1 MTPPRFLPPPF
12 AAPRLRRRR
21 PSPLAWL
28 PLLLLL
34 LVWSTAYLF
43 GDGWGGFYQPH
54 NFHDRISA
62 QSMVIADNLS
72 PSHNFLMFLRRQPGP
87 DGAAGYEPYTRFPIG
102 GYALIKLFI
111 LPFGDDLSAKIYAA
125 QMLMLLMF
133 AGAAALAYLS
143 LRRITARPWI
153 AFTATL
159 LAFSSYHLLYYSDM
173 VSNETAMDLFGM
185 LLVFHGMTVFIQE
198 RRFGQLLVKA
208 GLALLLGW
216 HVYALLLPFIVF
228 GLGGEIIRA
237 LRRNIP
243 GNAIAARI
251 RAVAAALLR
260 SRYLRLGAAA
270 LLFGVALLSFN
281 IAGEYAALEGELPLR
296 NLPSVRSI
304 LNRAGLDA
312 DFSSTIPSFVAWERL
327 LPQQFGRIGNMSL
340 PYALTAHTQ
349 GLDELNY
356 SHSPGPLYLPY
367 PAIGMA
373 AAGVCLLALLFAR
386 RYRMLLASLC
396 LAGLFWGIG
405 MRHNTAQHD
414 FESVHYI
421 GIPLV
426 LFTLMLLALRHRC
439 RRPLPAV
446 IAVAALSIFILSG
459 YQIGQRE
466 ALGHEQRPVE
476 GATMSEFQEIRRFT
490 HGKKVYMQSSLNHKF
505 DYYLTGSVN
514 QLVERPI
521 SDCGPQCGRYFDF
534 IISADRHL
542 FPDTHLLTPSHRHIF
557 LFDAKGIDSSAITAR
572 YRSEYQ
578 AITDGDYGPP
588 TARAEYDLFLSDG
601 KLIYYKSQCR
611 PADKA
616 HKFLLHPIPD
626 DPNDL
631 PEKRR
636 RHGFENLDFDFLWRG
651 EVFDGDCLIIAPLPD
666 YPIARI
672 RTGQYQSGVG
682 RKFWE
687 ANFPTD
693 IEKYIAEYETIT
705 SDGYGK
711 PAARASFDV
720 HQSETAL
727 IYLKE
732 PCAPAD
738 TEARFF
744 LHLFPENESDLP
756 AQRQEYGFENRGF
769 WFIQRGAVTGDR
781 CLAIAPLPGYPIDRI
796 YTGQFISGQGRLWAV
811 EFPDARQPGRRP

>member
-34 LVWSTAYLF
+34 LVWSTAYFF

-87 DGAAGYEPYTRFPIG
+87 DGAAAYEPYTRFPIG
-102 GYALIKLFI
+102 GYALIKLSI

-125 QMLMLLMF
+125 KMLMLLMF
-133 AGAAALAYLS
+133 AAAAALAYLS

-159 LAFSSYHLLYYSDM
+159 LAFSSYHILYYSDM
-173 VSNETAMDLFGM
+173 VSNETVMDLFGA

-198 RRFGQLLVKA
+198 RRFGQLLVKT

-216 HVYALLLPFIVF
+216 HVYALLLPFIAF
-228 GLGGEIIRA
+228 GLGGEIVRA

-243 GNAIAARI
+243 GNALAARI
-251 RAVAAALLR
+251 RAFAAALLR

-270 LLFGVALLSFN
+270 LLFGMALLSFN
-281 IAGEYAALEGELPLR
+281 IASEYAALEGELPLR

-312 DFSSTIPSFVAWERL
+312 DFSATIPSFVAWERL

-340 PYALTAHTQ
+340 PYALTAHTD
-349 GLDELNY
+349 GLDELEY
-356 SHSPGPLYLPY
+356 SHPPGPLNLPY

-373 AAGVCLLALLFAR
+373 AAGACLLALLFAR
-386 RYRMLLASLC
+386 RYRMLLASLF
-396 LAGLFWGIG
+396 LAGLCWGIV

-426 LFTLMLLALRHRC
+426 LFTLMLLALRHRW

-459 YQIGQRE
+459 YQMGQRE

-476 GATMSEFQEIRRFT
+476 GSTMSEFQEIRRFT
-490 HGKKVYMQSSLNHKF
+490 NGKKVYMQSSLNHKF

-557 LFDAKGIDSSAITAR
+557 LFDADGIDTGAITAR

-578 AITDGDYGPP
+578 AITAGAYGPP
-588 TARAEYDLFLSDG
+588 IARAEYDLFLSNG
-601 KLIYYKSQCR
+601 KLIYHKNQCA

-616 HKFLLHPIPD
+616 HKFLLHPIPENL
-626 DPNDL
+626 NDL
-631 PEKRR
+631 PEKRQ

-705 SDGYGK
+705 SGGYGK
-711 PAARASFDV
+711 PAASASFNV
-720 HQSETAL
+720 YQSKTAL
-727 IYLKE
+727 VYLKE

-756 AQRQEYGFENRGF
+756 PHRQQYGFDNQGF
-769 WFIQRGAVTGDR
+769 WFPQRGAITGDR
-781 CLAIAPLPGYPIDRI
+781 CLAIAPLPDYPIDRI

-811 EFPDARQPGRRP
+811 EFPDAR